1 MKLAA
6 IDIGSNAIR
15 LQITRILPHVDG
27 SLSYKILE
35 NIRFPLRLGD
45 DAFRMG
51 EITFRNETKFIQ
63 LMLAF
68 RTMLDLYEVDDV
80 YGCAT
85 AALRDANNGERI
97 LKRSYEKSGLHI
109 DVITGELEAELLQ
122 MAVQKE
128 NELADYIHVDVG
140 GGSTEISLV
149 KDNISFA
156 RDSFRLGSVRNMR
169 KRNDAKEWDKMQN
182 WIVENRRKQA
192 VVAIGTGG
200 NIKTIAK
207 IAGLKKAQALSLDI
221 LTSTIN
227 KINSHS
233 IEERI
238 ELYAMR
244 EDRADVIPYASE
256 IYLKVM
262 EWSCATEMMVPDVGL
277 KDGIIEMLYERIK

>member
-15 LQITRILPHVDG
+15 LQITRILPHNG

-45 DAFRMG
+45 DSFRMG
-51 EITFRNETKFIQ
+51 EITFRNETKFIH

-97 LKRSYEKSGLHI
+97 LKRSYDKSGLHI
-109 DVITGELEAELLQ
+109 DVITGEVEAELLQ
-122 MAVQKE
+122 LAVQKG
-128 NELADYIHVDVG
+128 NDLTDYIHMDVG
-140 GGSTEISLV
+140 GGSTEINFIKQGKSYARS
-149 KDNISFA
+149 SFK
-156 RDSFRLGSVRNMR
+156 LGSVRNMR
-169 KRNDAKEWDKMQN
+169 KRNDPKEWDRMKKWLEAHKSKN
-182 WIVENRRKQA
+182 GIEA
-192 VVAIGTGG
+192 VGTGG

-207 IAGLKKAQALSLDI
+207 IANIRQGESLSLKK
-221 LTSTIN
+221 LTTTIG
-227 KINSHS
+227 KINALTN
-233 IEERI
+233 EERI
-238 ELYAMR
+238 DTYSMR
-244 EDRADVIPYASE
+244 EDRADVIPFASE

-262 EWSCATEMMVPDVGL
+262 EWSLATQILVPDVGL
-277 KDGIIEMLYERIK
+277 KDGIIEMLYDRIK

>member
-15 LQITRILPHVDG
+15 LQITRILPHNEEE
-27 SLSYKILE
+27 LSYKILE

-85 AALRDANNGERI
+85 AALRDAKNGGRI
-97 LKRSYEKSGLHI
+97 LKRSYDTSGLHI

-122 MAVQKE
+122 LAVQKD
-128 NELADYIHVDVG
+128 NELSDYLHVDVG
-140 GGSTEISLV
+140 GGSTEINLV
-149 KDNISFA
+149 KNNVSFA
-156 RDSFRLGSVRNMR
+156 RESFELGSVRNMR
-169 KRNDAKEWDKMQN
+169 KRNKPQEWDRMKR
-182 WIVENRRKQA
+182 WLSENNSSKTNI
-192 VVAIGTGG
+192 AIATGG

-207 IAGLKKAQALSLDI
+207 IAGGKKVQSISLETLSN
-221 LTSTIN
+221 TIN
-227 KINSHS
+227 EINSVS
-233 IEERI
+233 VADRI
-238 ELYAMR
+238 DRYSMR
-244 EDRADVIPYASE
+244 EDRADVISYASE
-256 IYLKVM
+256 IYLNVIK
-262 EWSCATEMMVPDVGL
+262 WAGSNQIQTPDVGL
-277 KDGIIEMLYERIK
+277 KDGIIQMLYDRIS

>member
-15 LQITRILPHVDG
+15 LQITRILPHTDG
-27 SLSYKILE
+27 GLSYKILE

-45 DAFRMG
+45 DAFRVG

-97 LKRSYEKSGLHI
+97 LKRSYDKSGLHI
-109 DVITGELEAELLQ
+109 DVISGELEAELLQ
-122 MAVQKE
+122 LAVQKN
-128 NELADYIHVDVG
+128 NELTNYIHIDVG
-140 GGSTEISLV
+140 GGSTEISLA
-149 KDNISFA
+149 KDGKSYAKNSFK
-156 RDSFRLGSVRNMR
+156 LGSVRNMH
-169 KRNDAKEWDKMQN
+169 KRQDPKEWQRMEDWLK
-182 WIVENRRKQA
+182 ENRQKCSTMA
-192 VVAIGTGG
+192 VGTGG
-200 NIKTIAK
+200 NIKSIAK
-207 IAGLKKAQALSLDI
+207 IASIKKGELLSFESLI
-221 LTSTIN
+221 TTVQ
-227 KINSHS
+227 KINNLS

-238 ELYAMR
+238 DTYSMR

-256 IYLKVM
+256 IYVKAM
-262 EWSCATEMMVPDVGL
+262 EWSCANQMLVPDVGL
-277 KDGIIEMLYERIK
+277 KDGIIEMLYERIS

>member
-51 EITFRNETKFIQ
+51 EISFRNETKFIQ

-85 AALRDANNGERI
+85 AALRDANNGDRI
-97 LKRSYEKSGLHI
+97 LKRSYDKSGLHI
-109 DVITGELEAELLQ
+109 DVITGELEGELLQ
-122 MAVQKE
+122 KAVQKE
-128 NELADYIHVDVG
+128 NELSDYIHVDVG

-156 RDSFRLGSVRNMR
+156 RNSFRLGSVRNMR
-169 KRNDAKEWDKMQN
+169 KRNDAKEWDLMRD
-182 WIVENRRKQA
+182 WLLANRRSESVMA
-192 VVAIGTGG
+192 VGTGG
-200 NIKTIAK
+200 NIKSIAK
-207 IAGLKKAQALSLDI
+207 IAGLKKSQTLALDS
-221 LTSTIN
+221 LTSIIN
-227 KINSHS
+227 KINSCS

-238 ELYAMR
+238 DLYAMR
-244 EDRADVIPYASE
+244 EDRADVIPFASE

-262 EWSCATEMMVPDVGL
+262 EWSCATDILVPDVGL

>member
-15 LQITRILPHVDG
+15 LQITRILPHTDG
-27 SLSYKILE
+27 SISYKSLE
-35 NIRFPLRLGD
+35 TIRFPLRLGD

-63 LMLAF
+63 LMTAF

-97 LKRSYEKSGLHI
+97 LKRSYHESGLHI
-109 DVITGELEAELLQ
+109 DVISGELEAELLGL
-122 MAVQKE
+122 AIQKSIE
-128 NELADYIHVDVG
+128 SGDYVYVDVG
-140 GGSTEISLV
+140 GGSTEISFIHNR
-149 KDNISFA
+149 KAYARESFK
-156 RDSFRLGSVRNMR
+156 LGSVRNMR
-169 KRNDAKEWDKMQN
+169 KRNDPLEWDRMKKWLADN
-182 WIVENRRKQA
+182 ERSKSIIA
-192 VVAIGTGG
+192 VGTGG
-200 NIKTIAK
+200 NIN
-207 IAGLKKAQALSLDI
+207 
-221 LTSTIN
+221 TIN
-227 KINSHS
+227 KIAETYRYQSLKLKVFQETVDNINSYS

-238 ELYAMR
+238 DMFSMR
-244 EDRADVIPYASE
+244 EDRADVISFASE

-262 EWSCATEMMVPDVGL
+262 QWSGATEMIVPDVGL

>member
-15 LQITRILPHVDG
+15 LQITRILPQTGG
-27 SLSYKILE
+27 SMYYKILE

-51 EITFRNETKFIQ
+51 EITFRNETKFIH

-97 LKRSYEKSGLHI
+97 LKRSYDKSGLHI

-122 MAVQKE
+122 LAVQKD
-128 NELADYIHVDVG
+128 NELTDYLHVDVG
-140 GGSTEISLV
+140 GGSTEINLV
-149 KDNISFA
+149 KDGISFA
-156 RDSFRLGSVRNMR
+156 RNSFKLGSVRNMR
-169 KRNDAKEWDKMQN
+169 KRNDPAEWVRLKT
-182 WIVENRRKQA
+182 WLEENNQSG
-192 VVAIGTGG
+192 VTNAIGTGG

-207 IAGLKKAQALSLDI
+207 IAGGKKNQNLSLE
-221 LTSTIN
+221 TITETITQ
-227 KINSHS
+227 INSFS
-233 IEERI
+233 SEERI
-238 ELYAMR
+238 DHYAMR

-262 EWSCATEMMVPDVGL
+262 EWSGTNKILAPDVGL
-277 KDGIIEMLYERIK
+277 KDGIIQMLYNRIK

>member
-15 LQITRILPHVDG
+15 LQITRILPHSDG
-27 SLSYKILE
+27 GLTYKILE

-45 DAFRMG
+45 DAFRTG

-85 AALRDANNGERI
+85 AALRDANNGDRI
-97 LKRSYEKSGLHI
+97 LKRSYDTSGLHI

-122 MAVQKE
+122 LAVQK
-128 NELADYIHVDVG
+128 NNTLTDYIHVDVG

-149 KDNISFA
+149 KDSKSYA
-156 RDSFRLGSVRNMR
+156 RDSFKLGSVRNMR
-169 KRNDAKEWDKMQN
+169 NRNDPKEWDRMGN
-182 WIVENRRKQA
+182 WILKNQKTKPLI
-192 VVAIGTGG
+192 AIGTGG
-200 NIKTIAK
+200 NIKTIGKIANIKKGENISLEILTKTVAK
-207 IAGLKKAQALSLDI
+207 INALSI
-221 LTSTIN
+221 
-227 KINSHS
+227 K
-233 IEERI
+233 ERI
-238 ELYAMR
+238 DTYSMR

-256 IYLKVM
+256 IYVKVM
-262 EWSCATEMMVPDVGL
+262 ELSDSNQMMVPDVGL
-277 KDGIIEMLYERIK
+277 KDGIIEMLYERIN

>member
-15 LQITRILPHVDG
+15 LQITRILPHIDG

-63 LMLAF
+63 LMMAF

-97 LKRSYEKSGLHI
+97 LKRSYDKCGLHI
-109 DVITGELEAELLQ
+109 DVITGELEAELLG
-122 MAVQKE
+122 
-128 NELADYIHVDVG
+128 LAIQTNIALGDCIHVDVG
-140 GGSTEISLV
+140 GGSTEISLIQN
-149 KDNISFA
+149 KKAFA
-156 RDSFRLGSVRNMR
+156 RESFRLGSVRNMR
-169 KRNDAKEWDKMQN
+169 KRNDPTEWDRMKN
-182 WIVENRRKQA
+182 WLENKKRSKSMT
-192 VVAIGTGG
+192 AIATGG
-200 NIKTIAK
+200 NIKTINK
-207 IAGLKKAQALSLDI
+207 IAGTSKSEILDI
-221 LTSTIN
+221 TSCKETID
-227 KINSHS
+227 KINSYS

-238 ELYAMR
+238 DVFSMR
-244 EDRADVIPYASE
+244 EDRADVISFASE
-256 IYLKVM
+256 IYVKVF
-262 EWSCATEMMVPDVGL
+262 EWSGSEQIIVPDVGL
-277 KDGIIEMLYERIK
+277 KDGIIEMLHERIK

>member
-15 LQITRILPHVDG
+15 LQITRILPHTDG
-27 SLSYKILE
+27 SMSYKILE

-51 EITFRNETKFIQ
+51 EITFRNETKFIH

-97 LKRSYEKSGLHI
+97 LKRSYDKSGLHI
-109 DVITGELEAELLQ
+109 DVIAGDLEAELLQ
-122 MAVQKE
+122 LAVQKD
-128 NELADYIHVDVG
+128 NELTDYLHVDVG
-140 GGSTEISLV
+140 GGSTEINLV
-149 KDNISFA
+149 KDKVSFA
-156 RDSFRLGSVRNMR
+156 RNSFKLGSVRNMR
-169 KRNDAKEWDKMQN
+169 NRNDPAEWVRLKK
-182 WIVENRRKQA
+182 WLEENKQSG
-192 VVAIGTGG
+192 VTNAIGTGG

-207 IAGLKKAQALSLDI
+207 IAGAKKNQSLSLE
-221 LTSTIN
+221 TITETISE
-227 KINSHS
+227 INSFS
-233 IEERI
+233 SEERI
-238 ELYAMR
+238 DHYAMR

-262 EWSCATEMMVPDVGL
+262 EWSDTNQILAPDVGL
-277 KDGIIEMLYERIK
+277 KDGIIQMLYNRIK

>member
-15 LQITRILPHVDG
+15 LQITRILPHTDRG
-27 SLSYKILE
+27 LSYKILE

-109 DVITGELEAELLQ
+109 DVITGELEAELLGLSI
-122 MAVQKE
+122 QKNIE
-128 NELADYIHVDVG
+128 SGDYIHVDVG
-140 GGSTEISLV
+140 GGSTEISLIHNR
-149 KDNISFA
+149 KAYARESFK
-156 RDSFRLGSVRNMR
+156 LGSVRNMR
-169 KRNDAKEWDKMQN
+169 KRNDVTEWDRMKK
-182 WIVENRRKQA
+182 WLTDKKRSKSIIA
-192 VVAIGTGG
+192 VATGG
-200 NIKTIAK
+200 NIKTINK
-207 IAGLKKAQALSLDI
+207 IAATNKSQLLKNKVFKE
-221 LTSTIN
+221 TIE
-227 KINSHS
+227 KINSYS

-238 ELYAMR
+238 DVFSMR
-244 EDRADVIPYASE
+244 EDRADVIPFASE
-256 IYLKVM
+256 IYMNVFQ
-262 EWSCATEMMVPDVGL
+262 WSGADEIIVPDVGL
-277 KDGIIEMLYERIK
+277 KDGIIEMLYERIS

>member
-15 LQITRILPHVDG
+15 LQITRILPHEDG
-27 SLSYKILE
+27 SLSNKILE

-45 DAFRMG
+45 DSFRMG

-109 DVITGELEAELLQ
+109 DVISGEMEAELLQ
-122 MAVQKE
+122 KAVQKE
-128 NELADYIHVDVG
+128 NELTDYLHVDVG

-149 KDNISFA
+149 QDNISFA
-156 RDSFRLGSVRNMR
+156 RNSFKLGSVRNMR
-169 KRNDAKEWDKMQN
+169 KRNDAKEWGRMQEWLEKN
-182 WIVENRRKQA
+182 KRKEP
-192 VVAIGTGG
+192 VVAVGTGG

-207 IAGLKKAQALSLDI
+207 IAGIKKDQALKLGI
-221 LTSTIN
+221 LTSIIN
-227 KINSHS
+227 KINSYS
-233 IEERI
+233 IAERI
-238 ELYAMR
+238 DLFAMR
-244 EDRADVIPYASE
+244 EDRADVIPFASE

-262 EWSCATEMMVPDVGL
+262 EWSCATEMLVPDVGL

>member
-15 LQITRILPHVDG
+15 LQITRILPHVNG
-27 SLSYKILE
+27 SMSYKILE

-51 EITFRNETKFIQ
+51 EITFRNETKFIH

-97 LKRSYEKSGLHI
+97 LKRSYDKSGLHI
-109 DVITGELEAELLQ
+109 DVITGEMEAELLQ
-122 MAVQKE
+122 LAVQKD
-128 NELADYIHVDVG
+128 NELTDYLHVDVG
-140 GGSTEISLV
+140 GGSTEVNLV
-149 KDNISFA
+149 KEGISFA
-156 RDSFRLGSVRNMR
+156 RNSFKLGSVRNMR
-169 KRNDAKEWDKMQN
+169 KRNDPAEWVRLKT
-182 WIVENRRKQA
+182 WLEENNQSGVA
-192 VVAIGTGG
+192 NAIGTGG

-207 IAGLKKAQALSLDI
+207 IAGGKKNQNLSLE
-221 LTSTIN
+221 TITETITE
-227 KINSHS
+227 INSFS
-233 IEERI
+233 SEERI
-238 ELYAMR
+238 DHYAMR
-244 EDRADVIPYASE
+244 EDRADVISYASE

-262 EWSCATEMMVPDVGL
+262 NWSGTNQIMAPDVGL
-277 KDGIIEMLYERIK
+277 KDGIIQMLYNRIK

>member
-15 LQITRILPHVDG
+15 LQITRILPHKEG
-27 SLSYKILE
+27 LSYKILE

-51 EITFRNETKFIQ
+51 EISFRNETKFIQ

-85 AALRDANNGERI
+85 AALRDAKNGDRI

-109 DVITGELEAELLQ
+109 DVISGELEAELLQ
-122 MAVQKE
+122 LAVQKGD
-128 NELADYIHVDVG
+128 ELTDYIHVDVG

-149 KDNISFA
+149 KEGNSYARNSFK
-156 RDSFRLGSVRNMR
+156 LGSVRNMR
-169 KRNDAKEWDKMQN
+169 KRHEPEEWNKMQS
-182 WIVENRRKQA
+182 WLTEHSRKTTVIA
-192 VVAIGTGG
+192 VGTGG
-200 NIKTIAK
+200 NIKTINK
-207 IAGLKKAQALSLDI
+207 IADLKKDELLQ
-221 LTSTIN
+221 LTTLKKTVDTIN
-227 KINSHS
+227 SYS

-238 ELYAMR
+238 DHYEMR
-244 EDRADVIPYASE
+244 EDRADVIPFASE
-256 IYLKVM
+256 IYVNVM
-262 EWSCATEMMVPDVGL
+262 EWSYATNMLVPDVGL
-277 KDGIIEMLYERIK
+277 KDGIIEMLYQRIK

>member
-15 LQITRILPHVDG
+15 LQITRILPHTDG
-27 SLSYKILE
+27 DLSYKILE

-85 AALRDANNGERI
+85 AALRDAKNGERI
-97 LKRSYEKSGLHI
+97 LKRSYDKSGLHV
-109 DVITGELEAELLQ
+109 DVITGEFEAELLQ
-122 MAVQKE
+122 KAVQKE
-128 NELADYIHVDVG
+128 NNLTDYIHVDVG

-149 KDNISFA
+149 KASVSYAIN
-156 RDSFRLGSVRNMR
+156 SFRLGSVRNMR
-169 KRNDAKEWDKMQN
+169 KRNDVKEWDRMQN
-182 WIVENRRKQA
+182 WLVENRHKEP

-200 NIKTIAK
+200 NIKTMAK
-207 IAGLKKAQALSLDI
+207 IAGLKKGQALSLES
-221 LTSTIN
+221 LTRTIN
-227 KINSHS
+227 EINAYST
-233 IEERI
+233 EERI
-238 ELYAMR
+238 DVYAMR

-262 EWSCATEMMVPDVGL
+262 EWSCASHIMVPDVGL